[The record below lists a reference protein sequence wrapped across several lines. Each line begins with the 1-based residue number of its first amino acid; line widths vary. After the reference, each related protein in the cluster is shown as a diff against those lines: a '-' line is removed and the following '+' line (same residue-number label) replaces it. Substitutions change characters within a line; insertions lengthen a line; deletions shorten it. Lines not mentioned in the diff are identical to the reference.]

1 MHSHLPRRLRPL
13 RVLALTA
20 TLLSSATL
28 TITGAAQASA
38 SGAPAPQPMKHIPS
52 LTTAVA
58 LDPASMLRGTAAAT
72 AAAPATATLT
82 AHGGPAA
89 STPTAQPA
97 PPSCPSQYVCG
108 YTGPN
113 YTGSI
118 GVLISDNPDLTGPGS
133 IWENVDSIYN
143 NGAQCEVWMYRAKN
157 YAEDGHV
164 VGFKMQTGFKNLQT
178 QAPGLY
184 HHTWSNHW
192 CTNT

>member
-1 MHSHLPRRLRPL
+1 MTGQRIRLL
-13 RVLALTA
+13 LAA
-20 TLLSSATL
+20 TTLGLVGMLGIAT
-28 TITGAAQASA
+28 T
-38 SGAPAPQPMKHIPS
+38 P
-52 LTTAVA
+52 
-58 LDPASMLRGTAAAT
+58 AAT
-72 AAAPATATLT
+72 AAETAATHATYSSS
-82 AHGGPAA
+82 AA
-89 STPTAQPA
+89 TYIPTAQPA

-118 GVLISDNPDLTGPGS
+118 GVLIQDNPDLTGSGS

-143 NGAQCEVWMYRAKN
+143 NGAQCEVWMYRWKN
-157 YAEDGHV
+157 YVADGHV

-192 CTNT
+192 CTNK